1 MSKWMLSLGL
11 MAAVSLP
18 LFGQKT
24 DPKPPIPAG
33 SALHV
38 KLQTTLTDKTNQT
51 GDKFTGLVIQ
61 PVLAN
66 GVEVIPANSLVEG
79 HVAFVKPSGRI
90 RGKAQMRIVLD
101 NIITPDEVSYPLSA
115 SLQDASTLPCNEKA
129 NDDEG
134 TIEGCGKSKKK
145 ALKQTAIGGAIGA
158 GAGAIAGVATRGGC
172 DYYYGC
178 YPSTG
183 PGIATD
189 VMYGAG
195 IGASTALLYNL
206 FKHEKHIILVA
217 GTTLT
222 FVISRNVS
230 GEGEKAPSGT
240 EVPKP

>member
-18 LFGQKT
+18 LFGQT
-24 DPKPPIPAG
+24 ADPKPPIPAG

-38 KLQTTLTDKTNQT
+38 KLQTTLTDKTNKT
-51 GDKFTGLVIQ
+51 GDTFTGLVTHPIL
-61 PVLAN
+61 VN

-79 HVAFVKPSGRI
+79 HVAFVKPSGRV

-101 NIITPDEVSYPLSA
+101 TILTPDEVKYPLSA
-115 SLQDASTLPCNEKA
+115 SLQDANSLPCNEKT
-129 NDDEG
+129 NDGEG
-134 TIEGCGKSKKK
+134 TIEGCGKSKKT

-195 IGASTALLYNL
+195 IGAGTALLYNL

-217 GTTLT
+217 GTSLT
-222 FVISRNVS
+222 FVINRNVD
-230 GEGEKAPSGT
+230 GENAPSGT
-240 EVPKP
+240 DAPKP

>member
-18 LFGQKT
+18 LFGQT
-24 DPKPPIPAG
+24 ADPKPPIPAG

-38 KLQTTLTDKTNQT
+38 KLQTTLTDKTNKT
-51 GDKFTGLVIQ
+51 GDTSTGLVTHPIL
-61 PVLAN
+61 VN

-90 RGKAQMRIVLD
+90 RGRAQMRIVLD
-101 NIITPDEVSYPLSA
+101 TILTPDEVKYPLSA
-115 SLQDASTLPCNEKA
+115 SLQDASSLPCNEKT
-129 NDDEG
+129 NDGEG
-134 TIEGCGKSKKK
+134 TIEGCGKSKKT

-158 GAGAIAGVATRGGC
+158 GVGATVGIATRGGC

-195 IGASTALLYNL
+195 IGAGTALLYNL

-217 GTTLT
+217 GTSLT
-222 FVISRNVS
+222 FVINRNVD
-230 GEGEKAPSGT
+230 GENAPSGT
-240 EVPKP
+240 DAPKP